1 MIIDCYLCNMGNF
14 TNRKEYISK
23 LLAYKDKD
31 LIKVISGLRRSG
43 KSTLLEM
50 YCERLQKQGVK
61 RKQIVFLNFEDFEHR
76 KFLTDL
82 DALYAHIINQLDLSN
97 PCYVFLDEVQ
107 NVNEFERLVDG
118 LFVKPN
124 VDVYITGSNAFL
136 LSGELATL
144 LSGRYIEISILPFSF
159 KEYLTARNIDA
170 SNKYLNYETFFFDYV
185 NETSLPKGVALRES
199 GFDKIYEYLEAIYNT
214 IIEKDITQRHQI
226 NDKRAF
232 GNIVRFVA
240 SNIGNALSPG
250 NIAKSLKQDGQ
261 STHNTTVERYLEYLV
276 ASFVFYKVNRF
287 DLKGKKQ
294 LATQEKYY
302 LVDAGLLNILAG
314 KERTTDRG
322 HILENVVYLEL
333 LRRGN
338 KIWTGTSRN
347 TEVDF
352 VCKTPTG
359 DIEYYQVAW
368 QMTNENTV
376 AREFGALEKINDNYP
391 KFLLTTDSFTQN
403 RSGIKHLNVFNW
415 LLETDEKQEKHQH

>member
-1 MIIDCYLCNMGNF
+1 MGIY
-14 TNRKEYISK
+14 TNRKEYIEK

-31 LIKVISGLRRSG
+31 LIKVVSGLRRSG
-43 KSTLLEM
+43 KSTLLELFR
-50 YCERLQKQGVK
+50 EQLQKQGIGK
-61 RKQIVFLNFEDFEHR
+61 RQIQFYNFELPENYFNKTWNDIYFEI
-76 KFLTDL
+76 KKKLQTDKPN
-82 DALYAHIINQLDLSN
+82 YI
-97 PCYVFLDEVQ
+97 FLDEVQ
-107 NVNEFERLVDG
+107 NIPFFEKLVDG
-118 LFVKPN
+118 LFATEN
-124 VDVYITGSNAFL
+124 TDVYITGSNAFL
-136 LSGELATL
+136 LSSELATL

-159 KEYLTARNIDA
+159 KEYLTARSIDI
-170 SNKYLNYETFFFDYV
+170 SNKYLNYEALFFDYA
-185 NETSLPKGVALRES
+185 NETSLPKGVELREA
-199 GFDKIYEYLEAIYNT
+199 GFDKIHEYLEAIYNT

-232 GNIVRFVA
+232 SNIVKFVA
-240 SNIGNALSPG
+240 SNIGSALSPS
-250 NIAKSLKQDGQ
+250 NISSTLKQDGQ
-261 STHNTTVERYLEYLV
+261 RIHHATVEKYLEYLV

-302 LVDAGLLNILAG
+302 LVDVGLLNILAG

-322 HILENVVYLEL
+322 HALENIVYLEL

-352 VCKTPTG
+352 VCKTPMG

-368 QMTNENTV
+368 QMTSESTV
-376 AREFGALEKINDNYP
+376 KREFGSLEKINDNYP

-403 RSGIKHLNVFNW
+403 QSGVKHLNVFNW
-415 LLETDEKQEKHQH
+415 LLSTDER

>member
-1 MIIDCYLCNMGNF
+1 MS
-14 TNRKEYISK
+14 KYISRNNYIEK
-23 LLAYKDKD
+23 LIAYKDQD
-31 LIKVISGLRRSG
+31 LIKVVTGFRRAG

-50 YCERLQKQGVK
+50 YRAELKKLSVSSKQMVS
-61 RKQIVFLNFEDFEHR
+61 LNFEEMELH
-76 KFLTDL
+76 KYLNDL
-82 DALYAHIINQLDLSN
+82 EGLYDYIISQIDLSK

-107 NVNEFERLVDG
+107 NVNSFERLVDG

-124 VDVYITGSNAFL
+124 IDVYITGSNAHL

-159 KEYLTARNIDA
+159 NEYLSARKFDKT
-170 SNKYLNYETFFFDYV
+170 NKYFNYEALFFDYV
-185 NETSLPKGVALRES
+185 NETSLPKGVELRES
-199 GFDKIYEYLEAIYNT
+199 GYDKVYEYLEAIYKT

-232 GNIVRFVA
+232 SNIVKFVA

-250 NIAKSLKQDGQ
+250 NIAKTLKQDGKT
-261 STHNTTVERYLEYLV
+261 THNTTVERYLEYLET
-276 ASFVFYKVNRF
+276 SFVFYKVNRF

-302 LVDAGLLNILAG
+302 LVDIGLLNILVG
-314 KERTTDRG
+314 KDRTTDRG
-322 HILENVVYLEL
+322 HILENIVYLEL

-347 TEVDF
+347 SEVDF
-352 VCKTPTG
+352 VCKTKTG

-368 QMTNENTV
+368 QMTNEKTIE
-376 AREFGALEKINDNYP
+376 REFGALEKIKDNYP
-391 KFLLTTDSFTQN
+391 KFLLTTESFTQDRN
-403 RSGIKHLNVFNW
+403 GVRHLNVYNW
-415 LLETDEKQEKHQH
+415 LLDINEENNQQPVTTL